1 MNSMEQEIDG
11 TSINPWIQFLSFE
24 ENKFFEIN
32 MIGVWVNEP
41 TTVESY
47 IPEGIIFLK
56 NLNKCLEKD
65 ELSVSWLSWV

>member
-24 ENKFFEIN
+24 ENNFFEIN

-56 NLNKCLEKD
+56 TLNECLEKD